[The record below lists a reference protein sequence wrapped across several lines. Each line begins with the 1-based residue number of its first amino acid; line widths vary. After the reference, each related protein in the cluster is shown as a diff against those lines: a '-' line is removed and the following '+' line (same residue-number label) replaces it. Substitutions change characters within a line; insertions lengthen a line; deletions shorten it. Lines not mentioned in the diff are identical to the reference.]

1 MHLAI
6 TCPALASIANGG
18 LVDYGTDSPDIND
31 MLPFGAM
38 GNYTC
43 ITEYA
48 PRDGVTVTRTCISVY
63 TNSDTGG
70 LFDGVEA
77 VCVCK

>member
-1 MHLAI
+1 MNYS
-6 TCPALASIANGG
+6 TTN
-18 LVDYGTDSPDIND
+18 SPDMND
-31 MLPFGAM
+31 MLPFDAM

-48 PRDGVTVTRTCISVY
+48 PRDGVTVTRTCRVDM
-63 TNSDTGG
+63 TSDSGG
-70 LFDGVEA
+70 SFDGIEA

>member
-1 MHLAI
+1 M
-6 TCPALASIANGG
+6 
-18 LVDYGTDSPDIND
+18 DYGTESPDAND
-31 MLPFGAM
+31 MLPFGAT

-48 PRDGVTVTRTCISVY
+48 PRDGVTVTRTCRVDL
-63 TNSDTGG
+63 NSDSGG
-70 LFDGVEA
+70 SFDGFEA

>member
-1 MHLAI
+1 M
-6 TCPALASIANGG
+6 
-18 LVDYGTDSPDIND
+18 DYGTDSPDVND

-48 PRDGVTVTRTCISVY
+48 PRDSVNVTRTCSVDL
-63 TNSDTGG
+63 NSDSGG
-70 LFDGVEA
+70 SFDGFEA